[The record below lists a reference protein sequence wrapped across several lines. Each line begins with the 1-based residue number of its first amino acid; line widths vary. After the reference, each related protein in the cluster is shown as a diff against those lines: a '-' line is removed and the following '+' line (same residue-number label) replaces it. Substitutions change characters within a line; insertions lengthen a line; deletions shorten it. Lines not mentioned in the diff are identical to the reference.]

1 MIAAVRVPE
10 QIPATV
16 TQGKELPIN
25 QLTELL
31 RQECAMAGYTEILTW
46 YERWAF
52 QLRLGQRTSSISYR
66 APPSL
71 SPCSLSSFHLV
82 IGTAFLPPFPPPLK
96 LLLPPPPPLR
106 ALLPPPSAQTLP
118 PSTPYLRALCSK
130 AENFDYLRNP
140 DDGKTAVEI
149 GNPATFE
156 FEVCRSTLLASALK
170 TLGANKDAALPVRL
184 FEVGV
189 RCGGEV

>member
-1 MIAAVRVPE
+1 MIAAVHVPE

-46 YERWAF
+46 YERWVF
-52 QLRLGQRTSSISYR
+52 RLRLGQSASSISHG
-66 APPSL
+66 ALPSLCPCLLSSLPLVTGMAIHPPS
-71 SPCSLSSFHLV
+71 
-82 IGTAFLPPFPPPLK
+82 PPPLK
-96 LLLPPPPPLR
+96 L
-106 ALLPPPSAQTLP
+106 LLPPPSAQTLP

>member
-106 ALLPPPSAQTLP
+106 AL
-118 PSTPYLRALCSK
+118 CSK